1 MVIRSSG
8 VFNSEGLFIYT
19 KEGDEPRVNNQ
30 PNMTTVAVKGY
41 NANKYFLT
49 H

>member
-19 KEGDEPRVNNQ
+19 KEGDELKVNNQ
-30 PNMTTVAVKGY
+30 PDMTNVAVNEY
-41 NANKYFLT
+41 NANKDFLF